1 MYNVYME
8 SNITQSAE
16 EFEKRRNPTGFQPG
30 DYVKN
35 EDPWNLSTDEM
46 AKKML
51 EDELMKNSTNTLKPE
66 TFQKDGN
73 IDFVTNDNNQDN
85 LINEIENNSDE
96 FILLN
101 KDPYPLKITSEMENE
116 FDDFLKANEY
126 TGTLF
131 DIYFEKKPNVES
143 EEEYIE
149 RTVYKKPES
158 SGELRKGN
166 ITSKKP
172 TGIFSFGNKGTT
184 VYAVRKIHP
193 VHDKENPI
201 VFKSTTTE
209 DPKKMTF
216 NDINGM
222 TPERKNKIILE
233 QKNNANKWL
242 TKINKLKSEVK
253 KKNVFPELIE
263 LNKEA
268 NKLYKTLTPQPTEP
282 SGGSILKKKKRK
294 VHRSRKLSKT
304 KKSKTSKRKMA
315 KKSRKASKKG
325 RKTRRK

>member
-1 MYNVYME
+1 
-8 SNITQSAE
+8 
-16 EFEKRRNPTGFQPG
+16 
-30 DYVKN
+30 
-35 EDPWNLSTDEM
+35 
-46 AKKML
+46 
-51 EDELMKNSTNTLKPE
+51 
-66 TFQKDGN
+66 
-73 IDFVTNDNNQDN
+73 
-85 LINEIENNSDE
+85 
-96 FILLN
+96 
-101 KDPYPLKITSEMENE
+101 
-116 FDDFLKANEY
+116 
-126 TGTLF
+126 
-131 DIYFEKKPNVES
+131 
-143 EEEYIE
+143 
-149 RTVYKKPES
+149 
-158 SGELRKGN
+158 
-166 ITSKKP
+166 
-172 TGIFSFGNKGTT
+172 
-184 VYAVRKIHP
+184 
-193 VHDKENPI
+193 
-201 VFKSTTTE
+201 
-209 DPKKMTF
+209 MTF